1 MTATDFAAIRK
12 ALGLSHAALAALV
25 GVDQRSSRR
34 WEAGEREIP
43 PAVAKLL
50 RLLDARR
57 LTVDDVREA

>member
-1 MTATDFAAIRK
+1 MTPAEYRSIRK
-12 ALGLSHAALAALV
+12 ALGLTHAALAATLSV
-25 GVDQRSSRR
+25 NLSTTQR